1 MKTLARLMV
10 LSILIITGAAMASA
24 DMPGQHPTYV
34 HGLSDLSA
42 ARAHL
47 DYHAANEKRDAEEDR
62 AIRLIDDAI
71 DAARRAAIADGK
83 EIKDNPPPDVRL
95 ERTDRFRQAQ
105 QLLDSARRN
114 VAAKEDNPRARD
126 LQAQAVARI
135 DEARR
140 VVDKL
145 VESYRGRR

>member
-1 MKTLARLMV
+1 MKTLTRLMLLSV
-10 LSILIITGAAMASA
+10 LIASCVA
-24 DMPGQHPTYV
+24 LASTDLPGQHPTYN
-34 HGLSDLSA
+34 HGLADLRA

-47 DYHAANEKRDAEEDR
+47 DAHAANEKREAEEDH

-83 EIKDNPPPDVRL
+83 EIKDNIPPDVRL
-95 ERTDRFRQAQ
+95 EKTDRFRQAQ

-114 VAAKEDNPRARD
+114 VAAKEDNPHARD

-135 DEARR
+135 DEARHI
-140 VVDKL
+140 VDKL
-145 VESYRGRR
+145 VVTHRGHK

>member
-1 MKTLARLMV
+1 MKTLTRLM
-10 LSILIITGAAMASA
+10 LMSILSASCVALASA

-34 HGLSDLSA
+34 HGLSDLRA

-47 DYHAANEKRDAEEDR
+47 DYHAANEKRDAEEDH

-71 DAARRAAIADGK
+71 DAAKRAAVADGR
-83 EIKDNPPPDVRL
+83 EVKDSFPPDVRL

-105 QLLDSARRN
+105 QLLDNARRN
-114 VAAKEDNPRARD
+114 IAAKEDNPRARD

-140 VVDKL
+140 IVDKL
-145 VESYRGRR
+145 MDSYRDHR